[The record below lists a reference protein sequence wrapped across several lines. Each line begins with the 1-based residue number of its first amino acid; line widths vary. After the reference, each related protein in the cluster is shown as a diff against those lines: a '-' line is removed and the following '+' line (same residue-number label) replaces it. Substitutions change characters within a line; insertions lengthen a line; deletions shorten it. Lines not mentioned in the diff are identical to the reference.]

1 MNKQNFVGIGYFQD
15 IKIEKQFSNQEVNYA
30 KKEFDKLEVNKNIVI
45 VHFFLLRNYESV
57 STNYK
62 LGKNISKPCI

>member
-15 IKIEKQFSNQEVNYA
+15 IQIEKQFSNQEVNYA

-45 VHFFLLRNYESV
+45 VHFFAQ
-57 STNYK
+57 K
-62 LGKNISKPCI
+62 L